1 MTFLN
6 KDRALALITLVI
18 VAIMFVESASI
29 PPPTSWQ
36 PYGSAFYPRLL
47 LIVVAVFA
55 LLLLARSFMPGVERQ
70 RPLLPD
76 IVTFL
81 KTNHRVIGLFVMFGI
96 YAAVLPVVGYIA
108 ATGGFLIASLALL
121 SGLSSR
127 RKTMATIAISVIT
140 PLMIYAMFHY
150 GLGIRLP

>member
-1 MTFLN
+1 MIFLN

-18 VAIMFVESASI
+18 VAVMFVESTSI
-29 PPPTSWQ
+29 PERTSWQ

-47 LIVVAVFA
+47 LAVVAVFA
-55 LLLLARSFMPGVERQ
+55 LLLLVRSFMPGAERQ

-76 IVTFL
+76 IAIFA
-81 KTNHRVIGLFVMFGI
+81 KTNPRVIGLFILFGV
-96 YAAVLPVVGYIA
+96 YATVLSIVGYVA

-121 SGLSSR
+121 SGFSNR
-127 RKTMATIAISVIT
+127 RKTIATLAISVVT
-140 PLMIYAMFHY
+140 PLMIHVVFEY

>member
-1 MTFLN
+1 MIFLN
-6 KDRALALITLVI
+6 KDRALALITLAI
-18 VAIMFVESASI
+18 VAIMFAESTSI
-29 PPPTSWQ
+29 PPRTSWQ

-47 LIVVAVFA
+47 LAVVAVFA
-55 LLLLARSFMPGVERQ
+55 LLLLGRSFMPNVERQ

-76 IVTFL
+76 IATFS
-81 KTNHRVIGLFVMFGI
+81 KTNHRVIALFVMFGI
-96 YAAVLPVVGYIA
+96 YAAILPVVGYIA

-127 RKTMATIAISVIT
+127 RKTIATLAISVIT
-140 PLMIYAMFHY
+140 PLMIYAVFQY

>member
-29 PPPTSWQ
+29 PPRTNWQ

-47 LIVVAVFA
+47 LAVVAFFA
-55 LLLLARSFMPGVERQ
+55 LLLLARSFMPAAEKQ

-76 IVTFL
+76 IVTFAR
-81 KTNHRVIGLFVMFGI
+81 TNHRVIGLFVMFGV
-96 YAAVLPVVGYIA
+96 YAAVLPIVGYIA

-121 SGLSSR
+121 SGLSSW
-127 RKTMATIAISVIT
+127 RKNVASIAISIIA